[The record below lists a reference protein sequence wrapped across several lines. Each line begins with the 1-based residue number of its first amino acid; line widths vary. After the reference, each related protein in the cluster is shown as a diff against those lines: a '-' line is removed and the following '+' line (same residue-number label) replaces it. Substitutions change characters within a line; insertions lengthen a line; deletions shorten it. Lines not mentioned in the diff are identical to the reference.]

1 MFNVGDKVIIHN
13 DNYWHAMEGS
23 PVRNL
28 DGTIAEIVEV
38 RQKHLSRTYRLKFLE
53 LKIKD
58 PISFEEHQCNL
69 AWEDRHLE
77 PYMKDIDVNK
87 LESILNND

>member
-1 MFNVGDKVIIHN
+1 MFNVGDKVIIHS
-13 DNYWHAMEGS
+13 DIYWMEGS

-38 RQKHLSRTYRLKFLE
+38 RQKYLSRTYRLKFLE

-58 PISFEEHQCNL
+58 PSKFDEDQCDM
-69 AWEDRHLE
+69 AWTDKHLE
-77 PYMKDIDVNK
+77 LYVKDIDINN
-87 LESILNND
+87 LESLLKE